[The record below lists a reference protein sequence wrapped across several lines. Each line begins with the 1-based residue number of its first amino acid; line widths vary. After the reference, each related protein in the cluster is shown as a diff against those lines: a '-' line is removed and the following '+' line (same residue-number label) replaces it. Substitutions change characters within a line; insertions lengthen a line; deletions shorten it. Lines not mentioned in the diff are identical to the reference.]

1 MKFLL
6 IAVHGLNVHWP
17 GPYGNEWVHTP
28 QLDALAAQSFV
39 YDHHFCTRPTP
50 AGFRE
55 SWQTGGRQ
63 ESDVVRELTAKGVHT
78 LFLNHTPQSG
88 QSLWTAARHAAK
100 TLAGHE
106 HWFVCVE
113 TAQLLPQWTVNEKAF
128 RGHADLSELDSPEA
142 PLTPWPDPGVCEH
155 TLTDR
160 EWERLRLSFG
170 CMVEDLDRDITLI
183 RKSFFP
189 KGEVD
194 DAVTVVTGTHG
205 LPLVEHS
212 HVGPHPTMIYADEV
226 HVPLIVHS
234 AASRRDPRRCAE
246 FTAVDDLHQAI
257 RHAFELS
264 AGPSLLSPVG
274 FAGRPHVLAERPSRT
289 GSAHYFRGRDWSYS
303 LPAGLPFGDGQLFSQ
318 PDDYWEV
325 MNLAHSQPGPVE
337 EIANLF
343 KELEQ

>member
-39 YDHHFCTRPTP
+39 FDHHFCTRPTP
-50 AGFRE
+50 EGFRE
-55 SWQTGGRQ
+55 SWRSSYVLHELAAAGIQTLCI
-63 ESDVVRELTAKGVHT
+63 E
-78 LFLNHTPQSG
+78 HTPQSG
-88 QSLWTAARHAAK
+88 QSLWTSARQSAK
-100 TLAGHE
+100 LLANSE
-106 HWFVCVE
+106 HWFACVE
-113 TAQLLPQWTVNEKAF
+113 TAHLLPPWTVNEKAF
-128 RGHADLSELDSPEA
+128 RQHAELSELESPEA
-142 PLTPWPDPGVCEH
+142 PLTPWADPGVGEH

-170 CMVEDLDRDITLI
+170 CLVEDLDRDITLI

-189 KGEVD
+189 KGEAD
-194 DAVTVVTGTHG
+194 DAVTVVTGTYG
-205 LPLVEHS
+205 LPLAEHG
-212 HVGPHPTMIYADEV
+212 HVGPHPTMLFADEV

-246 FTAVDDLHQAI
+246 FTAVDDLYEAV
-257 RHAFELS
+257 RHAFGLS
-264 AGPSLLSPVG
+264 TGPTLLSPVG
-274 FAGRPHVLAERPSRT
+274 FVGRPHVLAERPSPT

-318 PDDYWEV
+318 PDDYWEA